1 MDIATLD
8 KVEQELN
15 SVLSSEGDEARR
27 MAILKCIRQVQDL
40 KPEVLVPEPP
50 GRYHLY
56 DNSVSIEVCD
66 TATPSTAPCPRP
78 LGAQVAEFQGR
89 NRRELAWSALIGMNM
104 DAVTRRKVEYLMNTP
119 KAKPVGVILVLPNL
133 SRAYVD
139 MGRVEYNTVP
149 NHNPLSIKRTT

>member
-1 MDIATLD
+1 
-8 KVEQELN
+8 
-15 SVLSSEGDEARR
+15 
-27 MAILKCIRQVQDL
+27 
-40 KPEVLVPEPP
+40 
-50 GRYHLY
+50 
-56 DNSVSIEVCD
+56 
-66 TATPSTAPCPRP
+66 
-78 LGAQVAEFQGR
+78 VAEFQGR

-139 MGRVEYNTVP
+139 MGRVEYNTVS